1 MRRADKVFELK
12 PSVDALLITS
22 EKNRFYY
29 TGFASTLGY
38 LIVLKDKSFFI
49 TDSRYIEMAKVLEK
63 DAVLIETTGGNA
75 FELVA
80 DVFRQNNVKT
90 VGFEDT
96 EITYS
101 EYVAFCEK
109 LAGFELVPVGDAI
122 LVQRRFKSDDEIE
135 YITKAQKITDKA
147 FKNILG
153 FIKPDVTE
161 LDIAVELEYQMRKN
175 GASGLAFDTI
185 VASGQNGSKPHAH
198 PTDKKIR
205 QGDAITM
212 DFGSEIQRVLL
223 RYDKNRVL
231 RQAQRGNAQNL
242 RGGASRPRQTR
253 LKT

>member
-1 MRRADKVFELK
+1 
-12 PSVDALLITS
+12 
-22 EKNRFYY
+22 
-29 TGFASTLGY
+29 
-38 LIVLKDKSFFI
+38 
-49 TDSRYIEMAKVLEK
+49 MAKVLEK

-147 FKNILG
+147 FKIFSALSSPTSRSLTSRSSWS
-153 FIKPDVTE
+153 IRCAKTAR
-161 LDIAVELEYQMRKN
+161 AVLP
-175 GASGLAFDTI
+175 S
-185 VASGQNGSKPHAH
+185 
-198 PTDKKIR
+198 
-205 QGDAITM
+205 
-212 DFGSEIQRVLL
+212 
-223 RYDKNRVL
+223 
-231 RQAQRGNAQNL
+231 
-242 RGGASRPRQTR
+242 TR
-253 LKT
+253 